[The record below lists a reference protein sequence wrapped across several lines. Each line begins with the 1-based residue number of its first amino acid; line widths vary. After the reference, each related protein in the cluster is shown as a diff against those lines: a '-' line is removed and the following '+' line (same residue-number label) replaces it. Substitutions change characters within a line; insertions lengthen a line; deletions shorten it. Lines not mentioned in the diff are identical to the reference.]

1 MRRLLL
7 ARHAKSSWGDVSL
20 KDHDRPLNARGR
32 RSAPLVAGA
41 LYDLDLTPDA
51 VISSTS
57 ARTRETWARMEPV
70 FEDRATV
77 EFLPELYLASPRT
90 VLAAIGSVAPS
101 AATLMVLGHNP
112 STHALAAFLSREGD
126 PEQIRQLTLAFPTG
140 AVAVIELAGERWE
153 EAGDGGELLHFIRPR
168 HLE

>member
-32 RSAPLVAGA
+32 RSAPMVAGA
-41 LYDLDLTPDA
+41 LNDLGFVPDI

-57 ARTRETWARMEPV
+57 ARTRETWARMEPA
-70 FEDRATV
+70 FEGRPVV
-77 EFLPELYLASPRT
+77 EFLPELYLAAPRM
-90 VLAAIGSVAPS
+90 VLAAIASVTPT

-112 STHALAAFLSREGD
+112 STHALAAYLAHDGD
-126 PEQIRQLTLAFPTG
+126 PEKIQRLTHSFPTG

-153 EAGDGGELLHFIRPR
+153 EAEDGGELLHYILPR
-168 HLE
+168 FLE

>member
-41 LYDLDLTPDA
+41 LNDLGFVPDI

-57 ARTRETWARMEPV
+57 ARTRETWARMEPSS
-70 FEDRATV
+70 RATPRSS
-77 EFLPELYLASPRT
+77 FFRALPGR
-90 VLAAIGSVAPS
+90 AANGAGGHCIGDST

-112 STHALAAFLSREGD
+112 STHALAAFLAREGD
-126 PEQIRQLTLAFPTG
+126 PDQIQQLTRSFPTG

-153 EAGDGGELLHFIRPR
+153 EAEDGGELLHFIRPR
-168 HLE
+168 FLE

>member
-20 KDHDRPLNARGR
+20 NDHDRPLNARGR

-41 LYDLDLTPDA
+41 LNDLGFVPDI

-70 FEDRATV
+70 FESHAAV
-77 EFLPELYLASPRT
+77 EFLPELYLAAPRM
-90 VLAAIGSVAPS
+90 VLAAIASVTPT

-112 STHALAAFLSREGD
+112 STHALAAFLAREGD
-126 PEQIRQLTLAFPTG
+126 PERIQQLTRAFPTG

-153 EAGDGGELLHFIRPR
+153 ETEDGGELLHFILPR
-168 HLE
+168 LLQ

>member
-20 KDHDRPLNARGR
+20 RDHDRPLNARGR
-32 RSAPLVAGA
+32 RSAPLVADA
-41 LYDLDLTPDA
+41 LNDLGLTPDA

-70 FEDRATV
+70 FEDGATV
-77 EFLPELYLASPRT
+77 EFLPELYVASPHM
-90 VLAAIGSVAPS
+90 VLAAIASVSPS
-101 AATLMVLGHNP
+101 AETLMVLGHNP

-126 PEQIRQLTLAFPTG
+126 PEQIQQLTRAFPTG

-153 EAGDGGELLHFIRPR
+153 EAEDGGELLHFILPR